1 MKKYFVYE
9 DKMMLAEYNE
19 RYVEMRENES
29 AEIVPEE
36 FDTLEEAHAFLNEL
50 ASAWDKYEIVR
61 TKHGLD
67 TIVYNVAWIE
77 EEGYEDGEY
86 IGDAV
91 EVDRIESLPD
101 NVREA
106 AMKHQKDYW
115 KFLDY
120 EEDSYAPLDV

>member
-36 FDTLEEAHAFLNEL
+36 FDTLEEAQAFLNEL
-50 ASAWDKYEIVR
+50 ASTWDKYEIVR

-77 EEGYEDGEY
+77 EGYEDGEY
-86 IGDAV
+86 IDDAV

-101 NVREA
+101 NIREA

-120 EEDSYAPLDV
+120 EEDSYTPLDV

>member
-36 FDTLEEAHAFLNEL
+36 FDTLEEAQAFLNEL

-61 TKHGLD
+61 TKYGLD

-77 EEGYEDGEY
+77 KESYEDGKY

-91 EVDRIESLPD
+91 EVNRVESLPD

-106 AMKHQKDYW
+106 AMKHQREYW